1 MSTVGEAIQTGRSRA
16 RSPYMEWAKG
26 HPKVAY
32 NLAASGMPAYTLAQ
46 FVAAGWLKLE
56 DLELSGSDG
65 YGYPSLQQAIAE
77 KAGVSPDRVVAIS
90 GGCSMA
96 NQLAMAAAF
105 EPGDEV
111 LIEQPTY
118 ELLVS
123 TAQYLGARVR
133 RFTRRF
139 EDGFSLDPNEVAQ
152 AITPKTRMI
161 VITNLHNP
169 SSALADEAALG
180 AVGEIAA
187 SVGARVLVDEIYLET
202 HYSRPWRSSIHLG
215 DRFIVTSSLTKAYGL
230 SGLRCGWALASP
242 ELARAMWHINDL
254 HGVNAAHPAE
264 ILSVIALNHLKEIGA
279 PYQMRLDANRQIV
292 NRWLDDRPELRVAR
306 PPLGTTL
313 FPKLW
318 GDNAEAFCNL
328 LREQYEVGVVP
339 GGFFEAPAH
348 FRMFLGAD
356 TPTFT
361 EALGRIGTALD
372 RATRAALPEGER
384 ENAIG

>member
-1 MSTVGEAIQTGRSRA
+1 MPTTDDAIQTGRSRA
-16 RSPYMEWAKG
+16 RSPYMEWAKE

-46 FVAAGWLKLE
+46 FVDAGWVRIE
-56 DLELSGSDG
+56 DLEISGSDG
-65 YGYPSLQQAIAE
+65 YGYAPLLQAIAD
-77 KAGVSPDRVVAIS
+77 KAAVSPDRVVAIS

-123 TAQYLGARVR
+123 AAQYLGAQVR

-139 EDGFSLDPNEVAQ
+139 EEGFRLDPNEVAQ
-152 AITPKTRMI
+152 AISTRTRLI

-169 SSALADEAALG
+169 SSALADEATLG

-202 HYSRPWRSSIHLG
+202 HYSTPWRSSIHLG
-215 DRFIVTSSLTKAYGL
+215 DHFIVTSSLTKAYGL

-242 ELARAMWHINDL
+242 ELARAIWHINDL

-264 ILSVIALNHLKEIGA
+264 LLSAIAFNHLKEIGA
-279 PYQMRLDANRQIV
+279 PYQRRLDANRQIV
-292 NRWLDDRPELRVAR
+292 NRWLDERPEIRVAR

-313 FPKLW
+313 FPRLW
-318 GDNAEAFCNL
+318 GDNTAAFCNL
-328 LREQYEVGVVP
+328 LRERYEVAVVP
-339 GGFFEAPAH
+339 GRFFEAPAH

-361 EALGRIGTALD
+361 EALARIGTELD
-372 RATRAALPEGER
+372 RATGGAAAG
-384 ENAIG
+384 